1 MMKSRKF
8 PRGRWEHSDFFA
20 DVHTAYEWG
29 HKRMETYWRLPEEE
43 RAIMRQYVLTVR
55 AMEVWEYEMDR
66 PTEPNKTKVT

>member
-1 MMKSRKF
+1 
-8 PRGRWEHSDFFA
+8 
-20 DVHTAYEWG
+20 
-29 HKRMETYWRLPEEE
+29 METYWRLPEEE